1 MDRAH
6 KLYADAVSSLL
17 KLVAEQMEVPEEE
30 KERSDRVDKMTRT
43 FSLANPR
50 LADCALTYISPGF
63 SALTGYEPSE
73 IIGKN
78 CRILQGACLP

>member
-1 MDRAH
+1 
-6 KLYADAVSSLL
+6 
-17 KLVAEQMEVPEEE
+17 
-30 KERSDRVDKMTRT
+30 
-43 FSLANPR
+43 